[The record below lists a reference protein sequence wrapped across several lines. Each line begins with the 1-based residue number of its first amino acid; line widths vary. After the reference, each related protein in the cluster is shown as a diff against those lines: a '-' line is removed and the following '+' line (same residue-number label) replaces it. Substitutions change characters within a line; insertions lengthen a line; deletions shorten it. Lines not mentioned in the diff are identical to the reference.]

1 MPFPSYILL
10 YLVELQD
17 GFDGLESSS
26 NIPVCSLFLLV
37 VCIHLSLGRFYHMAW
52 ATVRWLLWVAEA
64 RKETE
69 IMNYTYL
76 VVLSII
82 VLLVGGALGY
92 LVRYFWLEKK
102 HRKFEE
108 DARNL
113 IAESKKEA
121 ETIKKEA
128 ILQAKDSLF
137 QMKVEFEKES
147 KEGRKEFQNLE
158 KRILQKE
165 ENLDRK
171 AEALDKKEAAV
182 GKREKQVDQQEKNLV
197 GREKELESV
206 LKEERKRLESISM
219 MSAEEAKEMLL
230 RTIEGEARHDAAVL
244 VKKIETEAREIGDRK
259 AKDIIALAIQRYS
272 GDYVAEKT
280 VSVVNLPNEEMK
292 GRIIGREGRNI
303 RAIEASTGVDLI
315 IDDTPEAVILS
326 GFNPVR
332 REVARISLERLIS
345 DGRIHPARIE
355 EIVEKVNA
363 EIETSI
369 REAGEQAA
377 FDVGVHSINPELI
390 KLIGKLKFRTSYAQN
405 VLQHSRE
412 VSFLCGI
419 MAAELGLNEKHARR
433 AGLLHDIGKAVDHEM
448 EGPHAAIGA
457 DLARRYGESAAIVH
471 AIAAHHEDIQAED
484 IFAILVQAS
493 DALSGARPGARK
505 ELLETYVRRLEDLEK
520 IAGSFNG
527 ISKAYAIQAG
537 RELRIIVESNAVAD
551 SDVVMLSRDI
561 AKKIESE
568 LTYPGQIKVTVI
580 RETRAVEY
588 AK

>member
-1 MPFPSYILL
+1 MGYLSGTGIFFLGLL
-10 YLVELQD
+10 
-17 GFDGLESSS
+17 
-26 NIPVCSLFLLV
+26 
-37 VCIHLSLGRFYHMAW
+37 
-52 ATVRWLLWVAEA
+52 
-64 RKETE
+64 
-69 IMNYTYL
+69 
-76 VVLSII
+76 
-82 VLLVGGALGY
+82 GGAGLGFLCRY
-92 LVRYFWLEKK
+92 LLLEKK
-102 HRKFEE
+102 HQKMATES
-108 DARNL
+108 RNL
-113 IAESKKEA
+113 LVEARKEA

-128 ILQAKDSLF
+128 ILQAKDGLF
-137 QMKVEFEKES
+137 QMKAEFEKET
-147 KEGRKEFQNLE
+147 KESRKEFQNLE

-171 AEALDKKEAAV
+171 VEGLDKRETTLN
-182 GKREKQVDQQEKNLV
+182 KREKQIAQQE
-197 GREKELESV
+197 REISDREREIAEMIEEEKRKLETVSG
-206 LKEERKRLESISM
+206 
-219 MSAEEAKEMLL
+219 MSCQEAKEMLIKS
-230 RTIEGEARHDAAVL
+230 IENEARHDAAVL
-244 VKKIETEAREIGDRK
+244 IKKIETEAREIADRK
-259 AKDIIALAIQRYS
+259 AKDIISLAVQRYA
-272 GDYVAEKT
+272 GEYVAEKT
-280 VSVVNLPNEEMK
+280 VSVVTLPNEEMK

-332 REVARISLERLIS
+332 REIARIALERLIS

-355 EIVEKVNA
+355 EVVEKVA
-363 EIETSI
+363 SEIETSV

-377 FDVGVHSINPELI
+377 FDVGVHGINPELI
-390 KLIGKLKFRTSYAQN
+390 KLVGKLKFRTSYAQN

-419 MAAELGLNEKHARR
+419 MAAELGLNEKHAKR

-457 DLARRYGESAAIVH
+457 DLARRYGETPGIVH
-471 AIAAHHEDIQAED
+471 AIAAHHEDVAAEGLL
-484 IFAILVQAS
+484 AVLVQAA

-505 ELLETYVRRLEDLEK
+505 ELLETYVRRLEDLER
-520 IAGSFNG
+520 IAASFNG
-527 ISKAYAIQAG
+527 INKAYAIQAG
-537 RELRIIVESNAVAD
+537 RELRIVVESNIVNDA
-551 SDVVMLSRDI
+551 DVVLLSRDI